1 MKLTDKYIL
10 GKFLYILAFSL
21 LAFILVVLIV
31 DIVENIDKFIDH
43 KAPVSLIIQY
53 YILYLPFIVVLVIP
67 VAVLLAT
74 MFTIGNLARYQEL
87 TIMKASGMSLYRLS
101 VPLLISGFII
111 SLIMI
116 LFSDFIMVPAEAKRD
131 WIKKSQIER
140 RADTQGLLLTN
151 VIKPGK
157 DGWVIFARSY
167 NEKSKT
173 VENALVQKIKNNQ
186 IEIAIRANSMV
197 WADSGWIL
205 KEAAKRIFE
214 GNREISYNKH
224 DTLFATFLSQTP
236 EIMSHKIK
244 KPRDTRFFELLEL
257 IQLKKLMGQDTA
269 RDLVELYLKFSFPFI
284 NFIIIL
290 LGVPLAS
297 NPSRA
302 GGSVGLG
309 LSVIISFLYFVILR
323 AGQSFGYNKE
333 LSPLLSVWIGNIIF
347 FLIGAVMFFKAR
359 K

>member
-31 DIVENIDKFIDH
+31 DIVENVDKFIDH
-43 KAPVSLIIQY
+43 KAPLSLIIQY
-53 YILYLPFIVVLVIP
+53 YILYLPFIIVLVIP

-74 MFTIGNLARYQEL
+74 MFTIGNLARFQEL

-111 SLIMI
+111 SLLMI

-131 WIKKSQIER
+131 WIKKSQIEGR
-140 RADTQGLLLTN
+140 PDTQGMLLTN
-151 VIKPGK
+151 IIKPGK

-167 NEKSKT
+167 NEKTKT
-173 VENALVQKIKNNQ
+173 VESPLVQKIKNNQ
-186 IEIAIRANSMV
+186 IEIAIKANSMV

-205 KEAAKRIFE
+205 KGAAKRIFD
-214 GNREISYNKH
+214 GDKEISFNKY

-236 EIMSHKIK
+236 EIMSHKLK

-257 IQLKKLMGQDTA
+257 INLKKLMGQDTS
-269 RDLVELYLKFSFPFI
+269 RDRVELYLKFSFPFI

-290 LGVPLAS
+290 LGIPLAS

-302 GGSVGLG
+302 SGSVGLG

-323 AGQSFGYNKE
+323 AGQSFGYTKE
-333 LSPLLSVWIGNIIF
+333 LSPLLSVWIGNIVF
-347 FLIGAVMFFKAR
+347 FVIGAIMFFKAR